1 MAAGMKHDHS
11 SFAGIGHNQ
20 PCRLCSSIDRDGLIE
35 QLAAEL
41 WESRQV
47 DTYVAWADAG
57 DYWQR
62 GFRELAETA
71 VDKLSAPAS
80 CLAGG

>member
-1 MAAGMKHDHS
+1 MKHDHS
-11 SFAGIGHNQ
+11 AFAGAGHNRAG
-20 PCRLCSSIDRDGLIE
+20 CLLCTSTDREGLIE
-35 QLAAEL
+35 KLAVDL

-57 DYWQR
+57 AYWQQ

-71 VDKLSAPAS
+71 VASLSSSPLS
-80 CLAGG
+80 